1 MTWTTS
7 MTPKPMLL
15 LTCFVLPTTV
25 VAQADDAAYC
35 RQLGD
40 LAIRYT
46 ASTGGEARP
55 MLDTTAFAAIAD
67 CNKGNTAAGIPV
79 LEKKLRNNRL
89 TLPKR

>member
-46 ASTGGEARP
+46 GSTGGEGRP
-55 MLDTTAFAAIAD
+55 MLDKTAFAAIAD
-67 CNKGNTAAGIPV
+67 CNNGNTAAGIPV
-79 LEKKLRNNRL
+79 LERKLRNNGF